1 MSALI
6 FLFDFLQIPSRVLEM
21 GFFMIFLHFLS
32 YWLYIPILFCTRQ
45 VYMIAIDHPDLISQI
60 HPINAAH
67 LLQTQPHRVYGDVW
81 GNLLEII
88 VERFA
93 RSIVDTLYDHGGIIA
108 VAYHHATT
116 DGEQSFENTYLLRP
130 DGQIRWLHSHYGE
143 LPIGIEWDLYYMLLN
158 PVGINNWI
166 EQDIRQLEEERRGF
180 GRYGMGIDIPEW
192 APRRGLKEVII
203 RAKSHY
209 ERTIG
214 R

>member
-1 MSALI
+1 
-6 FLFDFLQIPSRVLEM
+6 M
-21 GFFMIFLHFLS
+21 GFFVIFLQYEP
-32 YWLYIPILFCTRQ
+32 YWLYIFVLVYTRQ
-45 VYMIAIDHPDLISQI
+45 VYMNIIDHPDLISQI
-60 HPINAAH
+60 HPINANY

-81 GNLLEII
+81 GNLLEIT

-93 RSIVDTLYDHGGIIA
+93 RTVVETLYTHGGIIA
-108 VAYHHATT
+108 LAYHDAMT

-143 LPIGIEWDLYYMLLN
+143 LPIGIDLDIFYMLLN
-158 PVGINNWI
+158 PVEINNWI
-166 EQDIRQLEEERRGF
+166 QQDIGKLEEERRGF

-192 APRRGLKEVII
+192 APRRGLKEAII